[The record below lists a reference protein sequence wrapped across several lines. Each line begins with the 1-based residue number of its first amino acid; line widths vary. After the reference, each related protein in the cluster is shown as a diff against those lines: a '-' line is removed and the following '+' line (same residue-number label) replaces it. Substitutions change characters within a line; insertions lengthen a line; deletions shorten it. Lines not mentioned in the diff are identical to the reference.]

1 MVTCGHKLGGDG
13 SVMEN
18 RIIAVINQ
26 KGGSGKT
33 TLALNLAAGLALQG
47 SVQLVDADPQ
57 RSITQWVGMGGG
69 NSDLPEVMQL
79 DRDPEAV
86 LRLLAGKNRY
96 VVVDCPPTVHN
107 EAVAA
112 VMRVAHRVLIPVL
125 PSPIDLWAS
134 VDMAVTV
141 NNARERNPEL
151 RACLVLNQLESRN
164 ALSRDMREALAEF
177 DVPVLVAGMQR
188 RAAYRSA
195 AVEGRSVYGMGKR
208 GQTAVS
214 DIEAIIKEVL
224 CL

>member
-1 MVTCGHKLGGDG
+1 
-13 SVMEN
+13 MEN

-33 TLALNLAAGLALQG
+33 TLALNLSAGLALRG
-47 SVQLVDADPQ
+47 PVHLVDADPQ
-57 RSITQWVGMGGG
+57 RSLTQWVGMGASV
-69 NSDLPEVMQL
+69 SDLPAVTQL
-79 DRDPEAV
+79 GHDPELV
-86 LRLLAGKNRY
+86 LRMLAAKNCY
-96 VVVDCPPTVHN
+96 VVVDCPPTVQS

-112 VMRVAHRVLIPVL
+112 VMRVAHLVLIPVL

-141 NNARERNPEL
+141 HQARQHNPEL

-164 ALSRDMREALAEF
+164 ALSRDMREAVAEF
-177 DVPVLVAGMQR
+177 DVPVLDAGMQR

-195 AVEGRSVYGMGKR
+195 AVEGCSVYGMGKR
-208 GQTAVS
+208 GQMAVS

>member
-1 MVTCGHKLGGDG
+1 
-13 SVMEN
+13 MEN
-18 RIIAVINQ
+18 QIIAVINQ

-33 TLALNLAAGLALQG
+33 TLALNLSAGLALRG
-47 SVQLVDADPQ
+47 SAHLVDADLQ
-57 RSITQWVGMGGG
+57 RSITQWVGMGRDSG
-69 NSDLPEVMQL
+69 DLPEVTQL
-79 DRDPEAV
+79 GVDPETV
-86 LRLLAGKNRY
+86 LNMLARKYRY
-96 VVVDCPPTVHN
+96 VVVDCPPTVQSD
-107 EAVAA
+107 AVGAVLRAA
-112 VMRVAHRVLIPVL
+112 HQVLIPVL

-134 VDMAVTV
+134 VDMAVKV
-141 NNARERNPEL
+141 NEARQHNPDL

-195 AVEGRSVYGMGKR
+195 AVEGRSVYSMGKR
-208 GQTAVS
+208 GQLAVS

>member
-1 MVTCGHKLGGDG
+1 MK
-13 SVMEN
+13 N
-18 RIIAVINQ
+18 QIIAVINQ

-47 SVQLVDADPQ
+47 SVHLVDADPQ
-57 RSITQWVGMGGG
+57 RSITQWVSMGRES
-69 NSDLPEVMQL
+69 SDLPGVTQL
-79 DRDPEAV
+79 DRDPEMA
-86 LRLLAGKNRY
+86 LGMLASQYRY
-96 VVVDCPPTVHN
+96 VVVDCPPSVHSDVVG
-107 EAVAA
+107 AVL
-112 VMRVAHRVLIPVL
+112 RVAQWVLIPVL

-134 VDMAVTV
+134 VDMAVTI
-141 NNARERNPEL
+141 NKTRQRNPEL

-164 ALSRDMREALAEF
+164 ALARDMREALAEF

-208 GQTAVS
+208 GQMAVS